1 MMAHPYSAH
10 PTDGNGRTI
19 GCDHAEPRFEID
31 TMANLGF
38 AIMASAPCIALFS
51 FRSWDAVSTVFIV
64 GSLIGFAL
72 VLIGTLILELVDEKL
87 RIPSLIGAVFLAAG
101 GVLQMIALI
110 AAFAV
115 GGIIPWAI
123 QLISQLAGF

>member
-1 MMAHPYSAH
+1 MTEHPSSAH
-10 PTDGNGRTI
+10 PTDGNERTI
-19 GCDHAEPRFEID
+19 GRGRTRPRFEID
-31 TMANLGF
+31 TMANFGF
-38 AIMASAPCIALFS
+38 AIMASALCIALFS

-87 RIPSLIGAVFLAAG
+87 RIPSLIGAVFLATG

>member
-1 MMAHPYSAH
+1 MHPASASH
-10 PTDGNGRTI
+10 RSSAQHRQKVGRDRT
-19 GCDHAEPRFEID
+19 GLRFEFD
-31 TMANLGF
+31 SMASFGF
-38 AIMASAPCIALFS
+38 AIMTSALCIALFS
-51 FRSWDAVSTVFIV
+51 FRSWDAVSAVCIT

-72 VLIGTLILELVDEKL
+72 VITGTLILELVDEKFL
-87 RIPSLIGAVFLAAG
+87 LPSLIGAVFLAAG

-123 QLISQLAGF
+123 QLISRLAGF

>member
-1 MMAHPYSAH
+1 MTAHPSSAH
-10 PTDGNGRTI
+10 PTDGNEGTIGRGRTR
-19 GCDHAEPRFEID
+19 PRFEID
-31 TMANLGF
+31 TMANFGV
-38 AIMASAPCIALFS
+38 AIMASALCIALFS

-87 RIPSLIGAVFLAAG
+87 RIPSLIGAVFLATG